1 MLPSGICVSPEL
13 CPTSLILCPRHQ
25 AMTIFMFPLIIQH
38 SNDHLLSNLYSV
50 YASASHLS
58 ISIITVMEKSLTT
71 LEGSFEEITVKFCW
85 KCLKSTLF
93 FCWNCQLMQPKSG
106 FLSQNKL
113 SIMGHIQPK
122 IHRPALG
129 LLDPSPCLRQLFV
142 VNKPH

>member
-1 MLPSGICVSPEL
+1 MAYVW
-13 CPTSLILCPRHQ
+13 
-25 AMTIFMFPLIIQH
+25 A
-38 SNDHLLSNLYSV
+38 LSCAPHPWFFARDIRPWLYSCFHWSFNTQMITCYLIYTV

-58 ISIITVMEKSLTT
+58 ISMITVMEKSLTT

-106 FLSQNKL
+106 FLSQNRL

-142 VNKPH
+142 VNKTH